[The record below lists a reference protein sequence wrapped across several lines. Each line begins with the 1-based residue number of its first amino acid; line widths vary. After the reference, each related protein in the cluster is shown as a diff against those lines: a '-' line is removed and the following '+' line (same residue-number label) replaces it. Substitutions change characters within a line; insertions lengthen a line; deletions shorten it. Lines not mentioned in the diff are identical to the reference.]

1 MMRSVT
7 RGSVAGSS
15 LAVKGIS
22 RSLASLLNPPVE
34 PEKRRKWIVY
44 ISKWMD
50 QIHRTSH
57 KIEYEV
63 ERAIHALEDRMQLEF
78 GVE

>member
-34 PEKRRKWIVY
+34 PGRTNSTHKYTASFIDR
-44 ISKWMD
+44 
-50 QIHRTSH
+50 IHRTGH
-57 KIEYEV
+57 EIEYEV
-63 ERAIHALEDRMQLEF
+63 KSWIRALED
-78 GVE
+78 GV